1 MDLSNKVIL
10 LTGASSGIGFSLAKS
25 LPKENCSLALI
36 SRNKKKLDELETEIK
51 NVGRKVSTYACD
63 VGNIDEVRNTYQ
75 QVKRDFGKIDIAILN
90 AGTSH
95 RLDIKNY
102 SSEIAREIF
111 NVNVFGII
119 NFVEQL
125 LPDFIERKEGMIV
138 GVSSLAES
146 RGFPKSGFYNASK
159 AAASLMLESLRV
171 ELKPFNVKV
180 ITVKPGFVRTAMT
193 DKNEFHMPFLM
204 DVDKAVKIIIEGIK
218 KEKKIIQFPFI
229 TAAGSKIAKFMPDWL
244 FDYLMSKPLPSRKNY
259 IIEYFI

>member
-10 LTGASSGIGFSLAKS
+10 LTGASSGIGYSLAKS

-36 SRNKKKLDELETEIK
+36 SRRKNILEELIADSKNAGVKLLSYK
-51 NVGRKVSTYACD
+51 CD
-63 VGNIDEVRNTYQ
+63 VGNIDEVRKVFE
-75 QVKRDFGKIDIAILN
+75 QVKNDFGKIDIAILN

-102 SSEIAREIF
+102 SSEFAREIF

-138 GVSSLAES
+138 AVSSLAES

-159 AAASLMLESLRV
+159 SAASLMLESLRI
-171 ELKPFNVKV
+171 ELKPYNIKV
-180 ITVKPGFVRTAMT
+180 ITVKPGFVRTPMT
-193 DKNEFHMPFLM
+193 DKNDFHMPSLM
-204 DVDKAVKIIIEGIK
+204 DVNKAVKIIIDGIK
-218 KEKKIIQFPFI
+218 KEKRIIQFPFTTVI
-229 TAAGSKIAKFMPDWL
+229 GSKIVKFVPDWL
-244 FDYLMSKPLPSRKNY
+244 FDYLMSKPLPSRKN
-259 IIEYFI
+259 